1 MRTKKS
7 APLGSGFFYIVE
19 LKEGYIPEPS
29 ALEALCT
36 DENKAG
42 ETTGGAKLSYSADV
56 HKEKD
61 DHGRVIRIITS
72 DEEVKLGG
80 GIFTWEPGYLEKL
93 AATARAFEKDGY
105 KGIKLGGL
113 NNDNGKR
120 YIVIFKQIDPKEGD
134 LFVAIVGTNTAGI
147 NITFSRTATS
157 KLEPEFTGEPC
168 DEEGTLAI
176 LFEKVTGQQ
185 AEPQGEE

>member
-7 APLGSGFFYIVE
+7 APLGSGIFYIVE
-19 LKEGYIPEPS
+19 LKTDYIPEPS

-42 ETTGGAKLSYSADV
+42 ETTGGAKLTYSADV

-61 DHGRVIRIITS
+61 DHGRVTRIITN
-72 DEEVKLGG
+72 DEEAKLGG
-80 GIFTWEPGYLEKL
+80 GIFTWEPGFLEKL
-93 AATARAFEKDGY
+93 AATARPFEKDGY

-113 NNDNGKR
+113 GNDNGKT

-134 LFVAIVGTNTAGI
+134 LFVAMVGTNTAGI
-147 NITFSRTATS
+147 NLTFSRTATS

-168 DEEGTLAI
+168 DEEGTLVMI
-176 LFEKVTGQQ
+176 FEKI
-185 AEPQGEE
+185 PQGEPEQGE